1 MFRGP
6 VYAQLEMALGFIRLY
21 VIRERIFK
29 IDGQAEALRVFNFPY
44 NAVEEVL
51 VNAVFHKGYQI
62 GEPVVVTVTPA
73 RWRS

>member
-29 IDGQAEALRVFNFPY
+29 IDGQAEALRVFNFRTM
-44 NAVEEVL
+44 L
-51 VNAVFHKGYQI
+51 S
-62 GEPVVVTVTPA
+62 
-73 RWRS
+73 RRSW